1 MRISFWRLM
10 FIVLV
15 AVAAFVFYD
24 LWWAKQHQSSW
35 IERFTN
41 FVFKSAKEARPEG
54 QEEEQPAAPA
64 PSKEGKPEGHK
75 PPSHK
80 SQGWVQ

>member
-35 IERFTN
+35 IERFTY
-41 FVFKSAKEARPEG
+41 FIFKSEKGSHYEPT
-54 QEEEQPAAPA
+54 EEEQQAAPA
-64 PSKEGKPEGHK
+64 PSKGEQKEQHV
-75 PPSHK
+75 PPSKK
-80 SQGWVQ
+80 SQGWAR